1 MASPHIYRIYLFSTF
16 LIMGMLASDLVVAS
30 VQQPPDQDLRKL
42 LIEAV
47 NNSRSFEDRYDAE
60 VWLADMS
67 QRLAPKIPDAGE
79 RLNLLRMIHYEATR
93 ANLPP
98 ELVLAVIEVESDFD
112 RWAISAS
119 GAEGLMQVM
128 PFWLKEIGH
137 PSDNLH
143 QPETNLRIG
152 CTILRYYIDI
162 ENGDLT
168 RGLARYN
175 GSQGQAAY
183 SYKVIDALRF
193 HWYRQ

>member
-1 MASPHIYRIYLFSTF
+1 MASHPIYRKYIYTIILTV
-16 LIMGMLASDLVVAS
+16 GMLPGFDTFAS
-30 VQQPPDQDLRKL
+30 VQQPPDQNLRKL
-42 LIEAV
+42 LIKAV
-47 NNSRSFEDRYDAE
+47 NNSDSFEDRYDAE
-60 VWLADMS
+60 VWLTDMS
-67 QRLAPKIPDAGE
+67 QRLAPRIKDAAE
-79 RLNLLRMIHYEATR
+79 RLDLLRMVHYEATR
-93 ANLPP
+93 AKLPP

-137 PSDNLH
+137 PNDNLH
-143 QPETNLRIG
+143 QPETNLRLG
-152 CTILRYYIDI
+152 CTILRYYIDL

-183 SYKVIDALRF
+183 SYRVIDALRF

>member
-1 MASPHIYRIYLFSTF
+1 MYVCSII
-16 LIMGMLASDLVVAS
+16 LITGMLTCFHATAS
-30 VQQPPDQDLRKL
+30 VQQPPDQNLRRL

-47 NNSRSFEDRYDAE
+47 NNSSSFEDRYDAE
-60 VWLADMS
+60 VWLTDMS
-67 QRLAPKIPDAGE
+67 QRLAPKIKDVAE
-79 RLNLLRMIHYEATR
+79 RLNLLRMVHYEATR
-93 ANLPP
+93 AHLPP

-128 PFWLKEIGH
+128 PFWLNEIGH
-137 PSDNLH
+137 PNDNLH

-152 CTILRYYIDI
+152 CTILRYYIDL